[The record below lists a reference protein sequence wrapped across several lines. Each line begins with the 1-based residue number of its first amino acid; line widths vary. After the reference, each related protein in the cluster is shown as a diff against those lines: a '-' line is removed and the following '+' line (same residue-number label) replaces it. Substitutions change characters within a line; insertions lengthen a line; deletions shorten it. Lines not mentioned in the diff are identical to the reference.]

1 MKLLEYL
8 VDWSLENR
16 LIVLMMTF
24 IFVLFGINSAIQL
37 KMDAVPDVTTVQV
50 QIITSAPSLSPL
62 EIEQYITFP
71 VERTMAGIPHVEEV
85 RSISRYG
92 LSVVTIV
99 FFDGTDIYWARQMV
113 GERMKEANEVIPKG
127 YGTPMMGPISTGL
140 GEIYQFSLESD
151 RHTLMELTTL
161 LNWYINPL
169 LKTVPGVVEVNTFG
183 GETKQYQ
190 VIVSPE
196 RMQAL
201 NLSLKDVSE
210 AIWKNNSAMGG
221 GYIEHDREHYL
232 IGSNGL
238 YKTNEDIENV
248 ILGKTFQ
255 GAPITVGMVGRVE
268 QGKKLRLGAVTK
280 DNHGESVGAMAL
292 MLIHENS
299 LKVTESIKEKVKS
312 IEPFL
317 PEGVRIVPFY
327 DRSFMVKKTIKTV
340 VINLLE
346 GAFLVIVIL
355 FLLLGNVRAGL
366 VIAVTIP
373 LAMLFAI
380 FLMNIR
386 GIPGNLMSMG
396 AVDFGLVVDGA
407 VIIIENSVRR
417 LSLAERDMGRVLNDT
432 ERITVIRNATLEVRK
447 ATIFGETIIAIVYL
461 PILTMT
467 GVEGKMFSPMAI
479 TVIYALAGAFVLSLT
494 VIPVLASYFIKS
506 ENHAEHE
513 TPIFRYINDKYDKIL
528 SKFMN
533 AKKKVVYITLIFFAF
548 TVILFT
554 RMGGEFLPELDE
566 GYMLLEIARLPS
578 VALSESLKM
587 AGRLEKSL
595 LRGVPE
601 ILHTVSKTGAP
612 DIATDP
618 MGMERTDM
626 YLDMKDKSDWGQ
638 SKEEIIHEIEKQA
651 LSSVPDVAI
660 SVSMPIKMRTNELIA
675 GIRSDIGLKIFG
687 DDLETLKKLGV
698 ESANFLKK
706 IEGVKDL
713 KIEQLEGLN
722 YIRILP
728 KRDSLARYNVNIED
742 INLLTQSISSGV
754 PTGYVFDGH
763 RRFEIAL
770 KISNPQN
777 HPLDFG
783 NLPIRSNEG
792 LIPLGDLAEIR
803 KESGPVQVSH
813 ENGSRRMLIE
823 FNVRERDMMG
833 VVEEAQNVLLKNLK
847 LPDGYRIEFGGKYKN
862 YISAR
867 NTLMIV
873 VPLTL
878 ILILFL
884 LWLAFGELTPALLIF
899 LNIPFSITGGI
910 LSLFIRGLPFS
921 ISAGV
926 GFIALFGVAVLNG
939 LVLISFAREQE
950 HHGLSHTEGI
960 LEAAKMR
967 IRPVLTTA
975 IVAAIGFIPMAVSTS
990 MGAEVQRPLATVVI
1004 GGLVSSSILTLLVI
1018 PVVYSLWYD
1027 RAKKQ

>member
-1 MKLLEYL
+1 
-8 VDWSLENR
+8 
-16 LIVLMMTF
+16 
-24 IFVLFGINSAIQL
+24 
-37 KMDAVPDVTTVQV
+37 
-50 QIITSAPSLSPL
+50 
-62 EIEQYITFP
+62 
-71 VERTMAGIPHVEEV
+71 
-85 RSISRYG
+85 
-92 LSVVTIV
+92 
-99 FFDGTDIYWARQMV
+99 
-113 GERMKEANEVIPKG
+113 
-127 YGTPMMGPISTGL
+127 
-140 GEIYQFSLESD
+140 
-151 RHTLMELTTL
+151 
-161 LNWYINPL
+161 
-169 LKTVPGVVEVNTFG
+169 
-183 GETKQYQ
+183 
-190 VIVSPE
+190 
-196 RMQAL
+196 
-201 NLSLKDVSE
+201 
-210 AIWKNNSAMGG
+210 
-221 GYIEHDREHYL
+221 
-232 IGSNGL
+232 
-238 YKTNEDIENV
+238 
-248 ILGKTFQ
+248 
-255 GAPITVGMVGRVE
+255 
-268 QGKKLRLGAVTK
+268 
-280 DNHGESVGAMAL
+280 
-292 MLIHENS
+292 
-299 LKVTESIKEKVKS
+299 
-312 IEPFL
+312 
-317 PEGVRIVPFY
+317 
-327 DRSFMVKKTIKTV
+327 
-340 VINLLE
+340 
-346 GAFLVIVIL
+346 
-355 FLLLGNVRAGL
+355 
-366 VIAVTIP
+366 
-373 LAMLFAI
+373 
-380 FLMNIR
+380 
-386 GIPGNLMSMG
+386 
-396 AVDFGLVVDGA
+396 
-407 VIIIENSVRR
+407 
-417 LSLAERDMGRVLNDT
+417 
-432 ERITVIRNATLEVRK
+432 
-447 ATIFGETIIAIVYL
+447 
-461 PILTMT
+461 
-467 GVEGKMFSPMAI
+467 
-479 TVIYALAGAFVLSLT
+479 
-494 VIPVLASYFIKS
+494 
-506 ENHAEHE
+506 
-513 TPIFRYINDKYDKIL
+513 
-528 SKFMN
+528 
-533 AKKKVVYITLIFFAF
+533 
-548 TVILFT
+548 
-554 RMGGEFLPELDE
+554 
-566 GYMLLEIARLPS
+566 
-578 VALSESLKM
+578 M

-595 LRGVPE
+595 LRSVPE

>member
-16 LIVLMMTF
+16 VIVLMMTF
-24 IFVLFGINSAIQL
+24 IFILFGINSAIQL

-71 VERTMAGIPHVEEV
+71 VERTMAGIPRVEEV

-99 FFDGTDIYWARQMV
+99 FFDGTDVYWARQMV

-201 NLSLKDVSE
+201 NLSLKDISE

-238 YKTNEDIENV
+238 YKSNEDIENV

-380 FLMNIR
+380 LLMNIR

-417 LSLAERDMGRVLNDT
+417 LSLAEKDLGRALNDT
-432 ERITVIRNATLEVRK
+432 ERINVIRNATLEVRK

-467 GVEGKMFSPMAI
+467 GVEGKMFSPMAT
-479 TVIYALAGAFVLSLT
+479 TVILALAGAFVLSLT

-506 ENHAEHE
+506 ENHVEHE
-513 TPIFRYINDKYDKIL
+513 TPIFRYINEKYENLL
-528 SKFMN
+528 SKFMK
-533 AKKKVVYITLIFFAF
+533 AKKRVVYITLIFFTF
-548 TVILFT
+548 TVFLFS

-595 LRGVPE
+595 LRNVPE

-638 SKEEIIHEIEKQA
+638 SKQEIIHEIEKQA

-698 ESANFLKK
+698 ESANLLKK

-770 KISNPQN
+770 KISNTQN
-777 HPLDFG
+777 HPLEFA

-833 VVEEAQNVLLKNLK
+833 VVEEARGVLLKNLK

-862 YISAR
+862 YLSAR

-1027 RAKKQ
+1027 RSRNE